1 MDQSEDG
8 NLVCNQILLA
18 ITQLELA
25 FTTIALAHS
34 LGRFGAIRRFNLP
47 AVQDLL
53 KIAGMEKGLEAV
65 FSLTQIYRIVGLLH
79 PSSIASTEGIVLPM

>member
-65 FSLTQIYRIVGLLH
+65 FSLTCCYGNTNVVIGK
-79 PSSIASTEGIVLPM
+79 PLPELTKVI